1 MRIWERI
8 GSIVNSAERRK
19 HFVADVIQL
28 LCKCLRIVG
37 ALPGW
42 LDPEAERPSFETGP
56 ERQSGVILASILR
69 HFGPEM
75 AQKRLKMVQNR
86 GVLVTCPLTMY
97 FCIAFILCD
106 LC

>member
-19 HFVADVIQL
+19 DFVADVIQL

-86 GVLVTCPLTMY
+86 RVLVTCQ
-97 FCIAFILCD
+97 
-106 LC
+106 